1 MCRKRMG
8 GGGMTARDL
17 LDRASITDVWR
28 ALGGGELR
36 LGRGRAWWR
45 DGDSYSVSLNQDKN
59 VFFDFVAGKGGGIL
73 DLVRTVN
80 GCDRR
85 DALRWLADDRG
96 VSLDNDR
103 PLTREEKRRYVQRR
117 SHVESKA
124 RNLTKWRRDI
134 LRRLRGDRN
143 RLYESENS
151 ASAVARALLATGDG
165 SGDEDAW
172 RDIWQ
177 HAHDGLRADAIDRQI
192 RRLESASP
200 GEFLEL
206 QGAA

>member
-1 MCRKRMG
+1 
-8 GGGMTARDL
+8 MTARDL

-36 LGRGRAWWR
+36 HGRGRAWWR

-59 VFFDFVAGKGGGIL
+59 VFFDFVAGEGGGIL

-177 HAHDGLRADAIDRQI
+177 HAHDDLRADAIDRQI